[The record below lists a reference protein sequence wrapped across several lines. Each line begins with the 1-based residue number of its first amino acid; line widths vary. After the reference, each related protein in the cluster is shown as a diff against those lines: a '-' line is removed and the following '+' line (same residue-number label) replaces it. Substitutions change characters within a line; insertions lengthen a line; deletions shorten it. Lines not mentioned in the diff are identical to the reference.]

1 MITIIGF
8 AMMLGVIAL
17 ILLRKLSP
25 VVAFATIPVA
35 TSLLAGFSTAE
46 TGAFIGDGLKTVAPT
61 ATLFVFAILYF
72 GIMRD
77 RGLFDPFV
85 RFLVAKTHGQPL
97 AVAIVTVIVAAVAHL
112 GGFGAATFM
121 LTIPAL
127 LPLYRRLQMSPL
139 MLLCLVGVSAG
150 VMNMLPWS
158 APTARAAAATS
169 TDAVALWHPLIP
181 VQGLGVVSMLVVAC
195 ILGLRAQR
203 CYTAVRGAG
212 LGAEPAA
219 AEPVRQHDL
228 KREHALAI
236 SDWRYWAN
244 FALTVAI
251 LAVLLTDI
259 FLLYGCF
266 MVGLGLALLLNYP
279 HAGAQ
284 VQRIAA
290 HANDALQMALVV
302 LAAGVLLGILA
313 GSEMSSGMAHAL
325 IDVLPASSA
334 SMLHLILG
342 AFGVPL
348 GMLLSPDA
356 YYFAFLPI
364 VRDVA
369 TAAGVPVE
377 SVARAML
384 IGGNISCVVSPV
396 VPSVYLAVGLAG
408 VELHSHIRYTFVWVW
423 GVSLVLLAFAVAI
436 GVVTV

>member
-1 MITIIGF
+1 
-8 AMMLGVIAL
+8 
-17 ILLRKLSP
+17 
-25 VVAFATIPVA
+25 
-35 TSLLAGFSTAE
+35 
-46 TGAFIGDGLKTVAPT
+46 
-61 ATLFVFAILYF
+61 
-72 GIMRD
+72 
-77 RGLFDPFV
+77 
-85 RFLVAKTHGQPL
+85 VAKTHGQPL

-112 GGFGAATFM
+112 GGVGAATFL

-127 LPLYRRLQMSPL
+127 LPLYLRLHMSPL

-158 APTARAAAATS
+158 GPTARAAAATG
-169 TDAVALWHPLIP
+169 TDAVVLWHPLIP

-203 CYTAVRGAG
+203 CYAAASGAG
-212 LGAEPAA
+212 LGAA
-219 AEPVRQHDL
+219 AELVRQHDP
-228 KREHALAI
+228 KREHALVT

-244 FALTVAI
+244 IALTVAI

-279 HAGAQ
+279 DPGAQ

-290 HANDALQMALVV
+290 HANDALQMALAV

-313 GSEMSSGMAHAL
+313 GTEMSSGMAHAL
-325 IDVLPASSA
+325 IDVLPIGSA

-348 GMLLSPDA
+348 GMLLSPDD
-356 YYFAFLPI
+356 YYFALLPI

-377 SVARAML
+377 SVGRAML
-384 IGGNISCVVSPV
+384 IGEVTSFVVSPV
-396 VPSVYLAVGLAG
+396 VPSVYLAIGLAG
-408 VELHSHIRYTFVWVW
+408 VELRSHIRYTFLWVW
-423 GVSLVLLAFAVAI
+423 GVSLVLLAFAAAT